1 MFSQSR
7 EPTIGCRRSCL
18 PASLAC
24 VPSKPLSVGKR
35 ARTYCYQHREEDT
48 PCNTHAQSNG
58 PRGEQPQQQ
67 RATPHN
73 KIGDLE
79 GNRQPECPALPR
91 QQSLC
96 TEKGNNPS
104 QEKNPRQ
111 KRSQNSDKSPW
122 CRVTIRDV
130 IDTYEASE
138 KGDQAD
144 DDQEESLYC

>member
-1 MFSQSR
+1 MQAVMFAR
-7 EPTIGCRRSCL
+7 ERGLLSEY
-18 PASLAC
+18 A
-24 VPSKPLSVGKR
+24 LSVGKR
-35 ARTYCYQHREEDT
+35 AWAYHYQHIEEDT

-58 PRGEQPQQQ
+58 QRGEQPQQQ
-67 RATPHN
+67 RATSHN
-73 KIGDLE
+73 QIGDLE

-91 QQSLC
+91 QQSLG

-130 IDTYEASE
+130 IDT
-138 KGDQAD
+138 
-144 DDQEESLYC
+144 